1 MAQQFAASRTNGSLA
16 QAGQGGRT
24 APRLD
29 GLQTLIDTGAARAF
43 DSLSDLLER
52 RPIKIPQLVDTIDN
66 ALTLLDVSILS

>member
-1 MAQQFAASRTNGSLA
+1 MAQQYAASRINPASS
-16 QAGQGGRT
+16 GQVGGPV
-24 APRLD
+24 PRLT

-66 ALTLLDVSILS
+66 ALTLLDVSTPI